1 MFRLPP
7 RCTRTDPLFP
17 YPTLFRS
24 PDRSRLAPMS
34 LAIENTLLRS
44 AAAAS
49 LRSIRFQEGSEFL
62 AGTQDARTAGLGRS
76 KDIGVFRVG
85 ISNIGWTM
93 RKLVDCGACH
103 LVRQS
108 QLYGLGGDA
117 AEAQRSEE

>member
-1 MFRLPP
+1 MERPIVP
-7 RCTRTDPLFP
+7 A
-17 YPTLFRS
+17 
-24 PDRSRLAPMS
+24 LAPMS

-49 LRSIRFQEGSEFL
+49 LRSIGFQEGGEFL

-85 ISNIGWTM
+85 ISNIGWTI
-93 RKLVDCGACH
+93 RKLVDCGSCH

-108 QLYGLGGDA
+108 QLYGLR
-117 AEAQRSEE
+117 RSEEHTSELQSLMRNSYA

>member
-1 MFRLPP
+1 
-7 RCTRTDPLFP
+7 
-17 YPTLFRS
+17 
-24 PDRSRLAPMS
+24 MS

-44 AAAAS
+44 
-49 LRSIRFQEGSEFL
+49 IGFQEGGEFL

-93 RKLVDCGACH
+93 RKLVDCGSCH

-108 QLYGLGGDA
+108 QLYGLRRYA
-117 AEAQRSEE
+117 AESQSFAQHRRIGRAERSEERRVGKECVSRCRSRWSPYH

>member
-1 MFRLPP
+1 
-7 RCTRTDPLFP
+7 
-17 YPTLFRS
+17 
-24 PDRSRLAPMS
+24 MS

-93 RKLVDCGACH
+93 RKLVDCGSCN

-108 QLYGLGGDA
+108 QLYGLGGYA
-117 AEAQRSEE
+117 AESQSFAQHRRIGRAERSEEQQVGKECVSRCRSRWSPYH

>member
-1 MFRLPP
+1 MERPIVP
-7 RCTRTDPLFP
+7 A
-17 YPTLFRS
+17 
-24 PDRSRLAPMS
+24 LAPMS

-62 AGTQDARTAGLGRS
+62 AGTQDARPAGLGRS

-93 RKLVDCGACH
+93 RKWVDCGSCH
-103 LVRQS
+103 LVRH
-108 QLYGLGGDA
+108 
-117 AEAQRSEE
+117 RSEERRVGKECVSTCKSGWLP